1 MRLLP
6 GLCLCLALAA
16 CGPLAG
22 KVAGAIGGGPNV
34 AANVQAGRTNAQTV
48 GQAVFSDL
56 RIIRPQARSIEQSTG
71 RTSVR
76 SDSVQ
81 TIVVQ
86 EDPPP
91 WLLLAALA
99 GWLLPTPAQI
109 GSAAASGFRRMLSRV
124 LPRGERHVGIP
135 IRRKLCVRAAWDR
148 GCLLFNPRKWL
159 KENT

>member
-1 MRLLP
+1 MMRWLL
-6 GLCLCLALAA
+6 GLCLCLAMAA
-16 CGPLAG
+16 CGSLAG
-22 KVAGAIGGGPNV
+22 KLVGAISGGPNV

-48 GQAVFSDL
+48 GQAVFSNQ

-91 WLLLAALA
+91 WLLLVALA
-99 GWLLPTPAQI
+99 GWLLPTPRQMGAALFSMI
-109 GSAAASGFRRMLSRV
+109 ARPFRGSFPG
-124 LPRGERHVGIP
+124 G
-135 IRRKLCVRAAWDR
+135 
-148 GCLLFNPRKWL
+148 
-159 KENT
+159 

>member
-1 MRLLP
+1 MMRWLP
-6 GLCLCLALAA
+6 GLLLCLALAA
-16 CGPLAG
+16 CGSLAG
-22 KVAGAIGGGPNV
+22 KLASAIGGGPNV

-48 GQAVFSDL
+48 GQAVFSDQ
-56 RIIRPQARSIEQSTG
+56 RIIRPQARTIKQSAG

-91 WLLLAALA
+91 WLLLVALA

-109 GSAAASGFRRMLSRV
+109 GGAAASGFRRMLSRV
-124 LPRGERHVGIP
+124 LPRGGRHVGS
-135 IRRKLCVRAAWDR
+135 RMRKKSFVR
-148 GCLLFNPRKWL
+148 G
-159 KENT
+159 TGG